1 MTDSIR
7 VALIQ
12 ARPAY
17 GDLEGCVAIARS
29 LLGEAAKN
37 GAKLAAFGETFFS
50 GYPAWLDYAM
60 DYARWD
66 HAPTKQVYARLVQNS
81 LAIESPQMR
90 LLQDRAAEL
99 GMVVALGCNERV
111 SHGRGNRS
119 LYNSFVVIDADGA
132 ILNHHRKLR
141 PTFTEQLVW
150 AQGDGAG
157 LRAVDTAVGRVGGLI
172 CWEHWMPHARQA
184 LHISG
189 EDIHIALWPA
199 LKESHQIAS
208 RHYAFEGRTFVLAVG
223 SIMTAADFPPELQLP
238 DEMRQ
243 NPEALLLN
251 GGSAVIKPDG
261 EYLVAPV
268 YNEETIVYAELDFSQ
283 ILREQMTLD
292 VTGHY
297 ARDDVFAFE
306 VNRRRL
312 D

>member
-1 MTDSIR
+1 MTDTVR

-17 GDLEGCVAIARS
+17 GDLDGCVGKALS
-29 LLGEAAKN
+29 LLGEAAKQ
-37 GAKLAAFGETFFS
+37 GAKLAAFGETFFP

-66 HAPTKQVYARLVQNS
+66 HAPTKRVYARLVQNS
-81 LAIESPQMR
+81 LPIDSQQMR
-90 LLQDRAAEL
+90 QLQTRAAEL

-111 SHGRGNRS
+111 KHGRGNRS
-119 LYNSFVVIDADGA
+119 LYNSLVIIDSDGA
-132 ILNHHRKLR
+132 IGNHHRKLR

-157 LRAVDTAVGRVGGLI
+157 LRAADTAVGRVGGLI

-184 LHISG
+184 LHTSG

-199 LKESHQIAS
+199 VKESHQIAS

-223 SIMTAADFPPELQLP
+223 SIMTAADFPPELTLP
-238 DEMRQ
+238 ECLRQ
-243 NPEALLLN
+243 NPQALLLN

-261 EYLVAPV
+261 EYLLPPI
-268 YNEETIVYAELDFSQ
+268 YGEETIVYADLDLGM
-283 ILREQMTLD
+283 IAREQMTLD

-297 ARDDVFAFE
+297 ARDDVFSFS
-306 VNRRRL
+306 VNRQRSS
-312 D
+312 